1 MGVREFE
8 LLDKL
13 LCMILPT
20 EKDISTIMKSHTNDS
35 DQCYVAGIDE
45 AGRGPVLG
53 PMVYALAWAK
63 YSDMDK
69 IKNLKVADSKT
80 LTPEA
85 RSILFNDMLN
95 NKIIG
100 WTTRI
105 LDPNEISNKMFKRTK
120 INLNTIS
127 HQAIVFMIQT
137 ILNKDINLSKIWV
150 DTVGPSETLQKY
162 LSSMFPMTTF
172 IVSKKADSLYP
183 MVSAASII
191 AKVIR
196 DEHLHKWNFVEKHC
210 QDIDREFGSGYPAD
224 PITVSWM
231 KRHCDSIFGYPR
243 LIRFSWSTA
252 ENAINNNHAISVIWE
267 SQSEQNDLKRKRK
280 ETKSSILKHFS
291 IPKSDNGLLEKF
303 GIHQCKPSK

>member
-1 MGVREFE
+1 
-8 LLDKL
+8 
-13 LCMILPT
+13 MILST
-20 EKDISTIMKSHTNDS
+20 EKDISNIVKNHTNDS

-63 YSDMDK
+63 YSDIDT

-80 LTPEA
+80 LTSES
-85 RSILFNDMLN
+85 RSALFEDMYN

-100 WTTRI
+100 WTTQI

-127 HQAIVFMIQT
+127 HQAIVLMIQS
-137 ILNKDINLSKIWV
+137 ILNKGVNLVKIWV
-150 DTVGPSETLQKY
+150 DTVGPPETLQKY
-162 LSSMFPMTTF
+162 LSSIFPMTTF

-196 DEHLHKWNFVEKHC
+196 DEHLHAWNFVENHHK
-210 QDIDREFGSGYPAD
+210 DIDREFGSGYPAD

-231 KRHCDSIFGYPR
+231 KRHCDPIFGYPR

-252 ENAINNNHAISVIWE
+252 ENAISNNHAANVIWE
-267 SQSEQNDLKRKRK
+267 SQSEQNDLKRKRTK
-280 ETKSSILKHFS
+280 ETKSSILKYFS

-303 GIHQCKPSK
+303 GIQQWK